1 MNAGHSRTA
10 TQRPAPA
17 AAAAAPSA
25 FQPSSRGVR
34 EAGRAGQAAHRLGA
48 TAGALPASAS
58 TPGPG
63 GAPATAVS
71 PPSHCQAL
79 LPSLPRP
86 GQCRLDADSTP
97 STTSPHPH
105 PGGRPRAVAVH
116 PTRPRCHGAGEAWPA
131 AAWLSRLF
139 HGTHGRRLPSR
150 ASRRPRIVNT
160 RADCIAESVS
170 KVSLTEHSFANKKA

>member
-1 MNAGHSRTA
+1 MNAGHSGTA
-10 TQRPAPA
+10 TQRPAP
-17 AAAAAPSA
+17 AAAPSA

-34 EAGRAGQAAHRLGA
+34 EAGRAGQAAHRPGA
-48 TAGALPASAS
+48 TAGALPS

-116 PTRPRCHGAGEAWPA
+116 PTRPHCHGDGEALAGSGTPA

-139 HGTHGRRLPSR
+139 HGTHGCRLPSR
-150 ASRRPRIVNT
+150 ASRRSRIVNT